1 VSQPFYTTF
10 KKNEEEEKKYSLEK
24 KKNDVFL
31 SHKSRLPNF
40 SFIGRIV
47 KNEK

>member
-24 KKNDVFL
+24 KRRFFDHINLVSQLFL
-31 SHKSRLPNF
+31 LLAGS
-40 SFIGRIV
+40 
-47 KNEK
+47 

>member
-24 KKNDVFL
+24 KTFFDHINLVSQLFL
-31 SHKSRLPNF
+31 LLAGS
-40 SFIGRIV
+40 
-47 KNEK
+47 